1 MTTRATPVSALG
13 AEVDAPR
20 SAPSLTLQGNRAQL
34 QQFLDSYVRVT
45 GHEPPPDEIADF
57 MTRRMIP
64 E

>member
-1 MTTRATPVSALG
+1 MG